1 MAMVGKPLAGRISDR
16 VGRKPVILFGMA
28 LCAASLPLFPL
39 TTHPGALLL
48 EGAIFGLGMAI
59 VTPSTTAL
67 VADLCK
73 AGNHGAAM
81 GVFGTIWDIG
91 EAAGPILAGVI
102 IFTLGNLD
110 AAPAYL
116 WAFTIIAGVL
126 ALAGVAFGVTVRT
139 PGLAVERV

>member
-1 MAMVGKPLAGRISDR
+1 
-16 VGRKPVILFGMA
+16 
-28 LCAASLPLFPL
+28 
-39 TTHPGALLL
+39 
-48 EGAIFGLGMAI
+48 MAI